1 MSKSRVVKSPTSV
14 DVVPTLELAPLVL
27 ILTCSRSGN
36 VSGLA
41 LRVQKVIVAPFC
53 NGKVGVSSQA
63 LIVAVPAPA
72 LKLAP
77 ICPAPACGGHGVV
90 LNMFQ
95 PLVLVPI
102 GSL

>member
-1 MSKSRVVKSPTSV
+1 MSSSRVVKSPTSV

-27 ILTCSRSGN
+27 LLPWSRSGK

-53 NGKVGVSSQA
+53 SGKVGVSSHA

-77 ICPAPACGGHGVV
+77 MCPVPACGGHGVV
-90 LNMFQ
+90 ENMFQ
-95 PLVLVPI
+95 PLVLIPI